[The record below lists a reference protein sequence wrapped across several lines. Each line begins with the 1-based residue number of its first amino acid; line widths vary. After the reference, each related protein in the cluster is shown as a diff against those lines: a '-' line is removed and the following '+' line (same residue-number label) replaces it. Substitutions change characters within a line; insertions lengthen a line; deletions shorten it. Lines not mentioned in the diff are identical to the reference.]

1 MTNDNKEAAKGEA
14 VLCLAQWLDDNLAHE
29 PEVVVSA
36 CDVLGLSEGDIE
48 YLCRHC
54 RPSIAAVIPISHF
67 IDF

>member
-14 VLCLAQWLDDNLAHE
+14 VLCLAQWLDDNSVHE

-48 YLCRHC
+48 YLRRHY
-54 RPSIAAVIPISHF
+54 RPSIAAVVPISHF